1 MSTTNP
7 LNADACSL
15 AAAQANQLASSTAMV
30 AQLNTNLQSIY
41 MTGFN
46 NWCLSVNSGR
56 IPNTDPPQPPV
67 QYVISAPDKEGFQW
81 PIIDPAGGL
90 VCAMPPVPP
99 DMTNST
105 PPVPNNIVV
114 GSQIPGAP
122 GWFSCGQG
130 DTFPSGKTT
139 PPVTSADGVLG
150 TFEKFG
156 APVGNGWYLK
166 TT

>member
-1 MSTTNP
+1 MSSVSTA
-7 LNADACSL
+7 LDADATSL
-15 AAAQANQLASSTAMV
+15 AAAQANQLASSTAQA
-30 AQLNTNLQSIY
+30 AQLNVNLQSIF
-41 MTGFN
+41 MTAFN
-46 NWCLSVNSGR
+46 NWCLSVDAGR

-67 QYVISAPDKEGFQW
+67 QYVVSAPDKQGFQW
-81 PIIDPAGGL
+81 PVVDPSGTP
-90 VCAMPPVPP
+90 VCPMPPIPA

-114 GSQIPGAP
+114 GSAIPGAP
-122 GWFSCGQG
+122 GWWTCGQG

-139 PPVTSADGVLG
+139 PPVTSADGVFG

-166 TT
+166 V